1 MPDRIRTSWRCA
13 QRRRRVIG
21 RLAGA
26 IGAMASSPAGAAEQP
41 ALALHELVLDEIA
54 FLALTTGVVLFAVVT
69 AIMLVRARGRA
80 TRVEA
85 WARDQNARLREE
97 IDRANALL
105 LSEPQIVIDWP
116 AGSDEP
122 SIAGDP
128 ALIGLSGPQQL
139 LVFDSWLESGKAAV
153 MGRAVEALRA
163 RGEPFSMTLSTLGG
177 HPIEAQGRAVGGHA
191 VLRLKEAGGI
201 KREVVELL
209 ERYEKLS
216 VEAGSL
222 RAVVETLP
230 SPVWTR
236 NAAGRLTFVNPA
248 YARAVEAK
256 SAAEVVDRRLELLDA
271 AARTSIA
278 QARLAAGAY
287 AGRLR
292 AAVGG
297 TQRTF
302 EVLDFGRDRSRN
314 HAQFAD
320 TVGARPSPHPRSAVY
335 GCGDVRRQ
343 PAADL
348 LQ

>member
-1 MPDRIRTSWRCA
+1 
-13 QRRRRVIG
+13 
-21 RLAGA
+21 
-26 IGAMASSPAGAAEQP
+26 MALG
-41 ALALHELVLDEIA
+41 
-54 FLALTTGVVLFAVVT
+54 
-69 AIMLVRARGRA
+69 
-80 TRVEA
+80 
-85 WARDQNARLREE
+85 
-97 IDRANALL
+97 
-105 LSEPQIVIDWP
+105 
-116 AGSDEP
+116 
-122 SIAGDP
+122 
-128 ALIGLSGPQQL
+128 
-139 LVFDSWLESGKAAV
+139 
-153 MGRAVEALRA
+153 
-163 RGEPFSMTLSTLGG
+163 TLGG

-191 VLRLKEAGGI
+191 LLRLKEAGGI

-256 SAAEVVDRRLELLDA
+256 SAAEAVDRRLELLDA

-278 QARLAAGAY
+278 QARRAAGAY

-302 EVLDFGRDRSRN
+302 EVLDFETQAG
-314 HAQFAD
+314 
-320 TVGARPSPHPRSAVY
+320 SAGIVVDATEAETTSWCKAA
-335 GCGDVRRQ
+335 GRQ
-343 PAADL
+343 PSRGFGANRDAL
-348 LQ
+348 GRGGPLV